1 MGLAPDQLEREL
13 VDLFQATSGDV
24 DPAGLGTIQREASGR
39 RNRRRAGTA
48 LGSGLVVATLVGGV
62 YAVPHLVDARPE
74 SADRVA
80 VAASVANP
88 SVGTPSAIIP
98 DWPPP
103 NSTRQLI
110 PDSVVNVA
118 MRANGSGSQSSP
130 GPRSVSTGTHSTQ
143 TTLLFGLEKCS
154 ADLVAVGDLAIL
166 RTPFESLTQ
175 HEGEAVTTDGVLSST
190 QDITVS
196 VFPTG
201 RAESAWQSYLDPAS
215 ACTTVNSPVQS
226 GPDRLTVDALVSAGD
241 GQAFRAGSLERVGDV
256 LIGVVLTR
264 PAGQQGDPHSALLQD
279 EARAEVAATAAAVRE
294 RVLATMPQAKG

>member
-1 MGLAPDQLEREL
+1 
-13 VDLFQATSGDV
+13 
-24 DPAGLGTIQREASGR
+24 
-39 RNRRRAGTA
+39 
-48 LGSGLVVATLVGGV
+48 
-62 YAVPHLVDARPE
+62 
-74 SADRVA
+74 
-80 VAASVANP
+80 
-88 SVGTPSAIIP
+88 
-98 DWPPP
+98 
-103 NSTRQLI
+103 
-110 PDSVVNVA
+110 
-118 MRANGSGSQSSP
+118 
-130 GPRSVSTGTHSTQ
+130 
-143 TTLLFGLEKCS
+143 
-154 ADLVAVGDLAIL
+154 
-166 RTPFESLTQ
+166 
-175 HEGEAVTTDGVLSST
+175 
-190 QDITVS
+190 ITVS